1 MKGAVELTLVPRQG
15 EREVCAANQALPCC
29 SLSCQNADC
38 SMRRGQRRILCLA
51 VHTMGVTVNT
61 DWRGGKETQLQGK
74 GSAVLGFVGDE
85 RGLW

>member
-1 MKGAVELTLVPRQG
+1 MCAV
-15 EREVCAANQALPCC
+15 NQA
-29 SLSCQNADC
+29 SVADC
-38 SMRRGQRRILCLA
+38 SMRGGAGLCAAILCPA

-61 DWRGGKETQLQGK
+61 DWRGGEETQLQGGK